1 MPTPCWKAC
10 EHRDTAGPHARQ
22 GQALRAHRR
31 PLMCKWGNRSQEGQ
45 RLARAIQPVWVVL
58 DLDSLSLGDLE
69 LYPHCFTAEAV
80 FLLSRPVQGLPA
92 ALRAEGR
99 LGKDRW
105 KGSRPQL
112 HILATSSEILPET
125 ASVEAPEG
133 PGEWIES
140 HGRQLSSPG
149 LG

>member
-1 MPTPCWKAC
+1 MTGSS
-10 EHRDTAGPHARQ
+10 DTTCLDGAG
-22 GQALRAHRR
+22 
-31 PLMCKWGNRSQEGQ
+31 S
-45 RLARAIQPVWVVL
+45 RLA
-58 DLDSLSLGDLE
+58 LSWGLGAVPPL
-69 LYPHCFTAEAV
+69 LHCRSSPLAQQACAG
-80 FLLSRPVQGLPA
+80 SPCSP
-92 ALRAEGR
+92 RAEGR

-112 HILATSSEILPET
+112 HTLATSSEILPET